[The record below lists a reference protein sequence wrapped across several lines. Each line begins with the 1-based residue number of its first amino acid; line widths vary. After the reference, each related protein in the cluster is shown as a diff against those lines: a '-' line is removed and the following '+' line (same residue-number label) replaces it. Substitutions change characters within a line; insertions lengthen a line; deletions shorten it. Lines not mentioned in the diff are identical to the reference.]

1 MKINK
6 HGLKM
11 HGLKSASGDTRDYG
25 RNCYIQIS
33 YNTRT
38 GEVLTDYHCS
48 IGGNSWTEYHD
59 SDIIRIGNTSRHMT
73 MQEIADRI
81 ADECEWMQRCA
92 DAMA

>member
-11 HGLKSASGDTRDYG
+11 RGLKSASGGTKNYG

-59 SDIIRIGNTSRHMT
+59 SDIIRIGNTNQHMT
-73 MQEIADRI
+73 MQEIADAI
-81 ADECEWMQRCA
+81 ADELDWMQQCA
-92 DAMA
+92 AEMA